1 MDPLLVVVGVIGI
14 LVGLAGIVVP
24 VLPGSIIV
32 WLATAGT
39 LLAHRADAAAWM
51 LVVVLAV
58 LSLAGSLATVV
69 LPARTGMAGGAARSS
84 FALAGIGAVLGF
96 FLLPVLGFVV
106 GALAG
111 LFVGERLRFG
121 ETHPAI
127 RSTGR
132 VLRAYGIGVMVDL
145 AAALTMVAI
154 WVVAVFV
161 RT

>member
-1 MDPLLVVVGVIGI
+1 MDPLLVVIGVLGI
-14 LVGLAGIVVP
+14 LVGLVGIVVP
-24 VLPGSIIV
+24 ILPGSIVV

-51 LVVVLAV
+51 LVVVLAA
-58 LSLAGSLATVV
+58 LSLGGSLATVV

-106 GALAG
+106 GALVG
-111 LFVGERLRFG
+111 LFLGERLRFG
-121 ETHPAI
+121 ATDPAV

-132 VLRAYGIGVMVDL
+132 VLRSYGIGVLVDL
-145 AAALTMVAI
+145 AAAITMVVI
-154 WVVAVFV
+154 WVIAVLV